1 MNTPKISFNLQK
13 VRLSID
19 AILPVRNIKNP
30 HKTIVRYQTIVASI
44 KEVGLIEPLVVF
56 PQKDQ
61 PGHYLIMDGHL
72 RYYALKEI
80 GTTEVDCIISHEDES
95 FTYNAKI
102 NRVFPIQEHAMIL
115 KAIKNG
121 VSAERIAA
129 TLNLKVERVRESI
142 NLLNGIHTEAV
153 EIMKDKQITQS
164 AIRFFKKV
172 THLRQIEMAELMVSA
187 NNFTC
192 GYAEALVMGTSKD
205 QLVNPDQPKQVKG
218 LSAEELARLEQE
230 IKAVE
235 PNFKAVEQSYGE
247 NMLNL
252 TLAKGYVK
260 KLLLNAK
267 VVRFLSSKHPD
278 ICSEFEAVAAMEA
291 L

>member
-1 MNTPKISFNLQK
+1 MNTPKISFDLQK

-19 AILPVRNIKNP
+19 AILPVRKIKNP

-61 PGHYLIMDGHL
+61 PGQYLIMDGHL

-121 VSAERIAA
+121 VSEERIAA
-129 TLNLKVERVRESI
+129 TLNLKVDRVRQSI
-142 NLLNGIHTEAV
+142 NLLNGVHSEAV

>member
-1 MNTPKISFNLQK
+1 MNTPKISFDLQK
-13 VRLSID
+13 VRVSID
-19 AILPVRNIKNP
+19 AILPVRKIKNP

-129 TLNLKVERVRESI
+129 TLNLKVDRVRESI
-142 NLLNGIHTEAV
+142 NLLNGVHSEAV

>member
-1 MNTPKISFNLQK
+1 MNTPKIGFELQK
-13 VRLSID
+13 VRLSVD
-19 AILPVRNIKNP
+19 VILPVRKIKHP
-30 HKTIVRYQTIVASI
+30 HKTIVRYQAIVASI

-72 RYYALKEI
+72 RYYALKES
-80 GTTEVDCIISHEDES
+80 GVTEVDCIISHEDES

-102 NRVFPIQEHAMIL
+102 NRVFPIQEHAMIV

-121 VSAERIAA
+121 VSAERIATA
-129 TLNLKVERVRESI
+129 LNLKVYRVRESV
-142 NLLNGIHTEAV
+142 NLLNGIHSEAV
-153 EIMKDKQITQS
+153 EIMKDKQITQT
-164 AIRFFKKV
+164 AIRHFKKV

-205 QLVNPDQPKQVKG
+205 QLVNPDQPKQVRG

-230 IKAVE
+230 MKAVE

-278 ICSEFEAVAAMEA
+278 ICSEFEAVAATET

>member
-1 MNTPKISFNLQK
+1 MNTPKISFDLQK

-19 AILPVRNIKNP
+19 AILPVRKIKNP

-61 PGHYLIMDGHL
+61 PGQYLIMDGHL

-129 TLNLKVERVRESI
+129 TLNLKVDRVRESI
-142 NLLNGIHTEAV
+142 NLLNGVHSEAV